1 MITRHLDPE
10 RVAEAAE
17 LVRGGGLVVFPTETV
32 YGLGADAFD
41 EAAVRAI
48 FRAKGRPS
56 DNPLIVHVASFDM
69 VERAAAE
76 IPPAARRLME
86 RFWPGPLT
94 LVLPASPR
102 IARSVTAGLPTVGL
116 RWPAHPLAERFLTL
130 AGVPVAAPSAN
141 RSGRPSPTTY
151 EAACHEM
158 EGRVHAI
165 LRGPDCHVGLES
177 TVVGLRDGAAVVYRP
192 GAIGLEALEEALG
205 FPVHRPEDG
214 HSVASPG
221 TRHPHYRPAC
231 PVLLFET
238 VDEIVDPRPGDWI
251 LTMGP
256 PTATGPGRWVGVR
269 DLEDYARRLYTLFR
283 EAEADGC
290 ERLWCWLPPPQG
302 LGLALRD
309 RLRRA
314 AGLD

>member
-10 RVAEAAE
+10 RVTEAAE
-17 LVRGGGLVVFPTETV
+17 LVRNGGLVVFPTETV
-32 YGLGADAFD
+32 YGLGANAFD
-41 EAAVRAI
+41 EAAVQAI
-48 FRAKGRPS
+48 YQAKGRPS
-56 DNPLIVHVASFDM
+56 DNPVIVHVASYEV
-69 VERAAAE
+69 VEQAAAVV
-76 IPPAARRLME
+76 PPAARRLMA

-116 RWPAHPLAERFLTL
+116 RWPAHPLAERFLSL

-151 EAACHEM
+151 DAACQEM

-165 LRGPDCHVGLES
+165 LRGPDCGVGLES

-192 GAIGLEALEEALG
+192 GAIGLEALEETLG
-205 FPVHRPEDG
+205 IPVRRPEDS
-214 HSVASPG
+214 HPVASPG

-231 PVLLFET
+231 PVLLFEA
-238 VDEIVDPRPGDWI
+238 VGEIVDPRPGDWI
-251 LTMGP
+251 LTVGP
-256 PTATGPGRWVGVR
+256 APAAWPGRTVVLP
-269 DLEDYARRLYTLFR
+269 DLEDYARRLYALFR

-290 ERLWCWLPPPQG
+290 DRLWCWLPPPQG